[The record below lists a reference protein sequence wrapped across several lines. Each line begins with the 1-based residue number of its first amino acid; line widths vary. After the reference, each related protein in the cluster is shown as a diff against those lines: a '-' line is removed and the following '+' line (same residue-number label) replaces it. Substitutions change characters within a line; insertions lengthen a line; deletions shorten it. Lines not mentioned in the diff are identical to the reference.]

1 MRKILNLILAL
12 IIISCQAQDNRS
24 IKQLDSHRIDSQEL
38 SDEIQKIVNKA
49 QVSGLGLSILQKQ
62 DDYTKSFGF
71 KNQETSQILD
81 NNTVFRGASLSK
93 AVFAYIVV
101 QLVIEKTIDLDKPL
115 QHYLEFPLPELKND
129 EKRQSYAKL
138 KEDERYK
145 QITARMCLNHT
156 TGFPNWRW
164 MTKENDFL
172 PEGNIRFLIDPGSR
186 YYYSGEGIQLLQFV
200 VEHLAN
206 KPLEEMAQEYVF
218 KPLKMQSS
226 SYVWQER
233 FSENLAIGHDKEGKP
248 LDFHKRTQA
257 NAAGSLYTTVNDYS
271 KFLRHLL
278 NLSSKKS
285 PITELLFEPSVRIT
299 SKTQFGYQAW
309 EDTNQNDAVELSYG
323 LGFGILN
330 TPYGKA
336 VFKEGHDNGF
346 QHYFIL
352 FPAEQKGVL
361 LMSNSDNA
369 ESTFKKLLELTIGD
383 TYTPWRWQRY
393 TPYDQ

>member
-1 MRKILNLILAL
+1 MMKL
-12 IIISCQAQDNRS
+12 IIILFLPLVVMTFQFSLGQVGIVDQEAKSKPEIAIIGNYHMGNQGNNVF
-24 IKQLDSHRIDSQEL
+24 KDSYDDIL
-38 SDEIQKIVNKA
+38 SHER
-49 QVSGLGLSILQKQ
+49 
-62 DDYTKSFGF
+62 
-71 KNQETSQILD
+71 E
-81 NNTVFRGASLSK
+81 R
-93 AVFAYIVV
+93 
-101 QLVIEKTIDLDKPL
+101 
-115 QHYLEFPLPELKND
+115 ELKVLINN
-129 EKRQSYAKL
+129 L
-138 KEDERYK
+138 KEFK
-145 QITARMCLNHT
+145 
-156 TGFPNWRW
+156 P
-164 MTKENDFL
+164 TKIMVEVDVKHDS
-172 PEGNIRFLIDPGSR
+172 LIQSR
-186 YYYSGEGIQLLQFV
+186 YIKYLNGEFELKRNEVYEIGFR
-200 VEHLAN
+200 LA
-206 KPLEEMAQEYVF
+206 KIM
-218 KPLKMQSS
+218 
-226 SYVWQER
+226 
-233 FSENLAIGHDKEGKP
+233 D
-248 LDFHKRTQA
+248 HKRTQA

-393 TPYDQ
+393 TPYDHRS